1 MSKEKWFLE
10 MKSTPGED
18 AVKIVDMIT
27 KDLEYCINLVDKAVA
42 GLEKTDSNFQR
53 GSTVGKML
61 SNSTECYRKT
71 VHERKRQTTWQILCC
86 LVLRNFNYFSFG
98 GLKYLLEVGRG
109 Q

>member
-27 KDLEYCINLVDKAVA
+27 KDLEYCTNLVDKAVA

-61 SNSTECYRKT
+61 SNSIECYRKT
-71 VHERKRQTTWQILCC
+71 VHKRKSQTMRQILCC
-86 LVLRNFNYFSFG
+86 LVLRNFHDHPPQCTHF
-98 GLKYLLEVGRG
+98 
-109 Q
+109 